1 MRFCRI
7 SLQALRTDLT
17 DGDMR
22 TNGVLIGISVQGA
35 GVNKDGEPMGGTII
49 EDAPIPCAI
58 VTNTDNRKGVYEDG
72 EFRQASYT
80 ILIEEQ
86 AFHHDRIKLQRGR
99 EELGEFRVLRAM
111 PLLTVG
117 RVEILV

>member
-1 MRFCRI
+1 
-7 SLQALRTDLT
+7 
-17 DGDMR
+17 MR
-22 TNGVLIGISVQGA
+22 TNGVLIGITVQGA
-35 GVNKDGEPMGGTII
+35 GVNKDGEPTKGKTI
-49 EDAPIPCAI
+49 ESAPIPCAI
-58 VTNTDNRKGVYEDG
+58 VTNTDTRKGVYEDG

-86 AFHHDRIKLQRGR
+86 EFHHDRIKLQRGR

>member
-1 MRFCRI
+1 
-7 SLQALRTDLT
+7 
-17 DGDMR
+17 MR
-22 TNGVLIGISVQGA
+22 TNGIVFSIEVQGA
-35 GVNKDGEPMGGTII
+35 SVNQYGEPTKGETI
-49 EDAPIPCAI
+49 EGAPIPCAI
-58 VTNTDNRKGVYEDG
+58 ITNTDTRKGVYEDG

-86 AFHHDRIKLQRGR
+86 EFHHDRIKLQRGR